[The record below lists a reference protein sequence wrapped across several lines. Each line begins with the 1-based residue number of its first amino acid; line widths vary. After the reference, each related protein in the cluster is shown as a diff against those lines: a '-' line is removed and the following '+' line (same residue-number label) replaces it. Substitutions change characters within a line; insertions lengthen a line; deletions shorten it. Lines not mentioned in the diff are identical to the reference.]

1 MKNRIFASFTVGLL
15 LLNVAGAALAD
26 TKKKSAK
33 KRVQNPLV
41 AMLPA
46 SDGVVTLDVKRFF
59 GDALPS
65 ILWGNQPLL
74 GQILGKLDEV
84 QAKTGIDL
92 RQFESVAVGVAIKQI
107 GPKEIDFEPVAIA
120 RGKINAGALMAVA
133 KLASNGTYREEK
145 IGGNIVYVFAAK
157 EIASKNAPKP
167 GNSKVAGAMEK
178 AIDGLTK
185 EIAVTSLD
193 ANTLA
198 LGTLPRVRQT
208 LEKTTHVDAEVTNL
222 LTRKSGAVLTF
233 AAKTPAG
240 LSKLMPLDNDEL
252 GKNLDAIRY
261 MNGSLDVI
269 GGNAVLQ
276 LMAKTVLA
284 EQAQGLLETLEGL
297 QLVGKAFLGE
307 AKGAD
312 KQVYARMIDN
322 AKFTRTGSE
331 VNFELQVPQ
340 SDIDIIIG
348 EKKK

>member
-1 MKNRIFASFTVGLL
+1 MKNRIFAFLTVGLL
-15 LLNVAGAALAD
+15 VLNLAGSALAD
-26 TKKKSAK
+26 TKKKSAR

-46 SDGVVTLDVKRFF
+46 SDGVVTLDAKRFF

-65 ILWGNQPLL
+65 ILSGNQPLL

-92 RQFESVAVGVAIKQI
+92 RQFESVAVGVAMKQV

-120 RGKINAGALMAVA
+120 RGNISAGALVAIA

-145 IGGNIVYVFAAK
+145 IGGNTVYVFTAK
-157 EIASKNAPKP
+157 DLAKKNAPKP
-167 GNSKVAGAMEK
+167 GNPKVAGAMEK

-208 LEKTTHVDAEVTNL
+208 LEKQTRVDPEILNL

-233 AAKTPAG
+233 AAKAPKG
-240 LSKLMPLDNDEL
+240 LASMMPLDNDEL
-252 GKNLDAIRY
+252 GKNLRAIRY

-269 GGNAVLQ
+269 GGNTVLQ
-276 LMAKTVLA
+276 AMAKTA
-284 EQAQGLLETLEGL
+284 QPEQAQGLLETLEGL
-297 QLVGKAFLGE
+297 QLVGKAFLGSS
-307 AKGAD
+307 KGAD
-312 KQVYARMIDN
+312 KQVYARMIEN

-348 EKKK
+348 EKK